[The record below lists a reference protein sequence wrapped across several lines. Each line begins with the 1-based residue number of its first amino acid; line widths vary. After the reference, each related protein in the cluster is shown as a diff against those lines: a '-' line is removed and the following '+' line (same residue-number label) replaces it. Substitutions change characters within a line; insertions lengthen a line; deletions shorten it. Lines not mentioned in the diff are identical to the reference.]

1 MKCDLF
7 ISTQFNADQDL
18 RSAMCCMAEEA
29 EVAQDPGFESIWCPH
44 HYITDPMR
52 MFQPHEVLARLSA
65 ELPGF
70 CIGTVILL
78 LSMIN
83 PLQVAELAAILDW
96 TTNGGYILAVG
107 LGYRTEE
114 FQSMGVE
121 RKHRLSKF
129 IKAIEV
135 IRRLWTKERATHHG
149 QYFHLDEIGLLAR
162 TRNQQGCPIWMGGA
176 VLPAVERAAHM
187 GDAWLASFTTDPDA
201 MRGLFDTYR
210 AALPPG
216 KEPEM
221 PICREYFLGATDMY
235 ALDKC
240 RENLINKYAPGTTT
254 MSRRISLS
262 RSDSTNSKRTV
273 SQLGTPPT

>member
-44 HYITDPMR
+44 HYVTDPMR

-135 IRRLWTKERATHHG
+135 IRRLWTKERATQHG
-149 QYFHLDEIGLLAR
+149 QYFHLESARMPHLDGRRGPASGRTCRAYGRCLAR
-162 TRNQQGCPIWMGGA
+162 KFHDRSRRNARIVRHISGGSA
-176 VLPAVERAAHM
+176 PWQRA
-187 GDAWLASFTTDPDA
+187 GDAD
-201 MRGLFDTYR
+201 
-210 AALPPG
+210 LPRIFP
-216 KEPEM
+216 
-221 PICREYFLGATDMY
+221 
-235 ALDKC
+235 
-240 RENLINKYAPGTTT
+240 
-254 MSRRISLS
+254 RRIGYV
-262 RSDSTNSKRTV
+262 RV
-273 SQLGTPPT
+273 G